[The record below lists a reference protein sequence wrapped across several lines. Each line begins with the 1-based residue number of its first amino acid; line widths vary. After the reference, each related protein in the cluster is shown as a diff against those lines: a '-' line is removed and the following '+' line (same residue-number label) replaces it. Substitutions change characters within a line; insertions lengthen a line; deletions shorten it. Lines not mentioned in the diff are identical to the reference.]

1 MDHPQFEAEKKPYDP
16 ALNPE
21 AFSPELPA
29 GGGSH
34 GCFFYGCIIAV
45 VLAVLG
51 LICLGV
57 AAFTLWRLYTGLLN
71 DYTSTMPAP
80 IPQVS
85 MSGDDRKM
93 LDERWAAFRKAVDKN
108 EAAEIVLSADDINAL
123 IAESKEL
130 KGKVYISIKDDKVT
144 AQVSIPLTETGIP
157 GTSGRYF
164 NGRAT
169 IKASLKK
176 GELIVFVEELEA
188 NGKTLP
194 PNVRQQLAGQ
204 NIAKDFTNQPD
215 NAKMIRK
222 FESVEVK
229 DDKVYIKARAGG
241 EEASEDETTK
251 PSETKPSEK
260 KDDTAKAKP
269 DDSSLDKPKD
279 EPAKEKEKEKAKEPA
294 EPKEPK
300 EPAVPKKAA

>member
-1 MDHPQFEAEKKPYDP
+1 MDHPQFEAEKKPFDP

-21 AFSPELPA
+21 GFSPELPS

-34 GCFFYGCIIAV
+34 GCFFYGCIIAA

-57 AAFTLWRLYTGLLN
+57 VAFTLWRVLTGLRDEYTG
-71 DYTSTMPAP
+71 TAPVP

-85 MSGDDRKM
+85 MTDDERKA

-130 KGKVYISIKDDKVT
+130 KGKVYVSIKDDKVT
-144 AQVSIPLTETGIP
+144 AQVSIPLSDTKIP
-157 GTSGRYF
+157 GLSGRYF
-164 NGRAT
+164 NGRVT
-169 IKASLKK
+169 IKASIKK
-176 GELIVFVEELEA
+176 GELIVFVEEAEA

-194 PNVRQQLAGQ
+194 PDVRKQLASQ
-204 NIAKDFTNQPD
+204 NIAKDFTNQPE

-241 EEASEDETTK
+241 EEASEDETSK

-260 KDDTAKAKP
+260 KDGTAKDKP
-269 DDSSLDKPKD
+269 DDASLDKPKD
-279 EPAKEKEKEKAKEPA
+279 EPAKEKVKEPA
-294 EPKEPK
+294 EPK